1 MKSSNINIIHFQLV
15 PRGKSDVVY
24 LKYVSRKLRKT
35 PSPAT
40 MIAFS
45 TAVARLYSSHRIV
58 EYRHCTN
65 LQVIYD
71 VNLLHQYDL
80 RVYVLLNII
89 VNNRFVAAI
98 NGC

>member
-1 MKSSNINIIHFQLV
+1 
-15 PRGKSDVVY
+15 
-24 LKYVSRKLRKT
+24 
-35 PSPAT
+35 

-45 TAVARLYSSHRIV
+45 TAVARTLSSPHRSL
-58 EYRHCTN
+58 ERRHCTN

-80 RVYVLLNII
+80 WVYVLLNII

-98 NGC
+98 NGRSNQQGMQYHQQRV